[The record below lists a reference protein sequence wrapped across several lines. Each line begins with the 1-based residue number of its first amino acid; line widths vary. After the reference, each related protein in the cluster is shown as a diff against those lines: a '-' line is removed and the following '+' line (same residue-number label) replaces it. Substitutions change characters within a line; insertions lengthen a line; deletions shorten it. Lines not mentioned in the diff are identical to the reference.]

1 MNVVRTLPG
10 ETAQE
15 RSVGSWE
22 GYDEQGLGMPR
33 AAWPGPP
40 LLPGNCEGGD
50 PECQSSPSRD
60 FCLTWEEP
68 GPPQSS
74 RRGREA
80 WLRAPPQH
88 LPQGKGRLEE
98 GVGVSLEEGDRVR
111 GVGARGRTAWC
122 QGQRGGLVWALKAR
136 KGEAG
141 AGVAGHPHLGW
152 KNSELFRSC
161 LAPAVPLGVPCPK
174 LESARTINA

>member
-1 MNVVRTLPG
+1 MLSGPSLGRLLKIDLWGPGKDVMSSGWGCPEPPGQALPYSQG
-10 ETAQE
+10 TARAE
-15 RSVGSWE
+15 IRSASPHPPGTSVSPGRSR
-22 GYDEQGLGMPR
+22 DHLR
-33 AAWPGPP
+33 AAGGAGRPGS
-40 LLPGNCEGGD
+40 E
-50 PECQSSPSRD
+50 
-60 FCLTWEEP
+60 
-68 GPPQSS
+68 
-74 RRGREA
+74 
-80 WLRAPPQH
+80 PPQH